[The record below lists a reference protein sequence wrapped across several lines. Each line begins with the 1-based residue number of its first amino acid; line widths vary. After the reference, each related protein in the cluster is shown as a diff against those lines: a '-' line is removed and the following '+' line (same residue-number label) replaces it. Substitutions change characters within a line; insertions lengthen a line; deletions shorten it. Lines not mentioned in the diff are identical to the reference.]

1 MPTEIV
7 EEMARHCFL
16 SRSRLLSRAVTAIYD
31 ETLRPLRI
39 QASQFSLLVLIAKIG
54 PARRAD
60 MARVNQQD
68 RSTLTRNLRIMLR
81 EGWIDEVPD
90 KNGKG
95 RLVQV
100 SERGLHLLSEAAP
113 AWREA
118 QVQATALLGPAGS
131 GAVAEIGTRLFNE
144 EPA

>member
-1 MPTEIV
+1 MPAEIV
-7 EEMARHCFL
+7 EEMAQHCFL

-31 ETLRPLRI
+31 ATLRPLRI
-39 QASQFSLLVLIAKIG
+39 QASQFSLLVLIAKLG

-60 MARVNQQD
+60 IGRVNQQD
-68 RSTLTRNLRIMLR
+68 RSTLTRNMRIMLR
-81 EGWIDEVPD
+81 EGWIEEVPD

-113 AWREA
+113 AWHAA
-118 QVQATALLGPAGS
+118 QAQAAALLGPSGS
-131 GAVAEIGTRLFNE
+131 LAVAEIGTRLLNG
-144 EPA
+144 PPG